1 MPSTGCWPPDIGV
14 YRLAGIGTA
23 RKEQEKLPGV
33 IIGLVRPPAVDGTD
47 FLRWAVLDA
56 GDALLEFG
64 STVETMACTEG
75 SIAGRPGEVRFDALI
90 WAQGDTAGV
99 TPLLIAGKARG
110 ALDSWTVF
118 SLGTERVFERGFG
131 EVAVE
136 HPDDPFSDLPG
147 ATMAGL
153 RKLVFHCR
161 LPDISTEKYRAIF
174 RDHFPLTEVH
184 MARALRYWQREVER
198 TDGPSSLAADGVSE
212 FRAADHDHIMNLYD
226 NPESA
231 AIVGADSNLF
241 IDRSRTCT
249 LFGITHIRN
258 RP

>member
-1 MPSTGCWPPDIGV
+1 V
-14 YRLAGIGTA
+14 YRLAGIGTK
-23 RKEQEKLPGV
+23 RKERGKLPGV
-33 IIGLVRPPAVDGTD
+33 IIGLVRAPAVDGNE

-56 GDALLEFG
+56 GEALLQFG
-64 STVETMACTEG
+64 YTVETMACTEG
-75 SIAGRPGEVRFDALI
+75 SIAGRPGMIRFDALI
-90 WAQGDTAGV
+90 WARGESADVTPVLTAGR
-99 TPLLIAGKARG
+99 AGG
-110 ALDSWTVF
+110 VVDSWTVF
-118 SLGTERVFERGFG
+118 SLGTERVFERPSDK
-131 EVAVE
+131 VAVE
-136 HPDDPFSDLPG
+136 HLDDPFAGLPG
-147 ATMAGL
+147 VTIAGI

-161 LPDISTEKYRAIF
+161 LRDISVEKYRAIF

-184 MARALRYWQREVER
+184 MAHALRYWQREVER
-198 TDGPSSLAADGVSE
+198 TDGPSSLDADGVSE

-241 IDRSRTCT
+241 IDRTRTCT